1 MTPVPRENIE
11 IVRRAH
17 EALNSGDMDALIML
31 CDAEFRLDM
40 LDRVFN
46 PAVYEGHE
54 GIRSFY

>member
-1 MTPVPRENIE
+1 VPRENIE